1 MNKDIITAM
10 IGAMTEELEKDGP
23 NANILKERG
32 RMKMMLG
39 DKKGAMDD
47 LRQAVALDP
56 GIVSDINGEFHKQ

>member
-1 MNKDIITAM
+1 MDNNIIQAM
-10 IGAMTEELEKDGP
+10 VEAMTQELEQDGP

-32 RMKMMLG
+32 RLKMLLG

-56 GIVSDINGEFHKQ
+56 SIVEGINGAFKK